1 MRGREYRNDVMHE
14 AFSRLDVGDSLHT
27 SLVKNISRAF
37 RRFKPSPYG
46 GWRVTNKRRGKRVNR
61 NR

>member
-1 MRGREYRNDVMHE
+1 MRGREFRNDVMWL
-14 AFSRLDVGDSLHT
+14 AFASIPADTVGEVMRT
-27 SLVKNISRAF
+27 NITRAL
-37 RRFKPSPYG
+37 RRFKPSPFG